1 MPIKTKA
8 NGSANT
14 INININ
20 TNTNSRG
27 KATNNIFSSLYE
39 SDSESETESDND
51 SVCEEVTGKMKE
63 TIISHSPLTKE
74 VTTVPQSPT
83 LRSFQGALLA
93 KGPSIEGLDD
103 KDERVNT
110 NIFAKQGS
118 PTLASLMKGNLGKG
132 KKKEDND
139 GWISIAWNKPRFV
152 EDEEEKKMK
161 EELYEEV
168 KTLEEVNTFD
178 KEPEEVSTE
187 MKVKNWAEK
196 IKVNLE
202 RAESKRTSELSD
214 DFISSLGRLTFFRK
228 PMTVEQ

>member
-1 MPIKTKA
+1 
-8 NGSANT
+8 
-14 INININ
+14 
-20 TNTNSRG
+20 
-27 KATNNIFSSLYE
+27 
-39 SDSESETESDND
+39 
-51 SVCEEVTGKMKE
+51 MKE
-63 TIISHSPLTKE
+63 TIISDVPLTKE
-74 VTTVPQSPT
+74 VTPVPQSPT

-93 KGPSIEGLDD
+93 KSPSIEGLDD

-228 PMTVEQ
+228 PMTVDN